1 MRAGVA
7 LIVGGTLYGLAFP
20 PHDWAMLGWIA
31 LVPLLLAVRGRSAR
45 WAFGFGVLYGYA
57 CAAAVSGWL
66 IQAVARFFG
75 LALPVAFSLASLYAL
90 VFWGTPFGLFAAG
103 TAVLQRHERSMRAV
117 RAAIPALWVAT
128 ELLRGRALGQPW
140 GLLGYTQHAQ
150 LGLIQIATVT
160 GVYGVSFLLAFG
172 NVEIAEAL
180 LHLRAHRPRFALAAL
195 SLPVALVLPLWSV
208 GALVGARGPI
218 GGYAGRGVAVVQTN
232 VEPAQE
238 WSRAYT
244 DRQLLAHV
252 GATEAVPLSSRAG
265 LIVWPEYAVPRYLE
279 AEPMLAAQLAELA
292 ARHHADLVFGV
303 PRYEADRAYNSV
315 RLITSAGRNGGSYDK
330 QQLVLLAEANPF
342 ASTLPDGGND
352 GPLRFTRG
360 DDPGVLNGFVP
371 LGVSI
376 CHEILFPELIARA
389 VSRGAALLVN
399 VSNDGWIDAGYG
411 VASRQHF
418 AMAAFRAVETRR
430 YLVRAATT
438 GVSGVVDPY
447 GRVVDAL
454 PPHTAGTLVANVAG
468 RTTITPY
475 VRMGDAF
482 AVACVLI
489 AGLALLGGRVVAIQ
503 RYPGFATAPRAR

>member
-1 MRAGVA
+1 MGAGVA
-7 LIVGGTLYGLAFP
+7 LIVGAALYGLAFP
-20 PHDWAMLGWIA
+20 PRDWAILGWFA
-31 LVPLLLAVRGRSAR
+31 LVPLLLTVRGRSAR

-66 IQAVARFFG
+66 IQAIARFFG
-75 LALPVAFSLASLYAL
+75 LALPVAFSLASIYAL
-90 VFWGTPFGLFAAG
+90 VFWGTAFGLFAAG
-103 TAVLQRHERSMRAV
+103 TAVLQRRESSARQ

-128 ELLRGRALGQPW
+128 ELLRGRVLGQPW
-140 GLLGYTQHAQ
+140 GLLGYTQHAE

-180 LHLRAHRPRFALAAL
+180 LHLRARRLGFAVAAL
-195 SLPVALVLPLWSV
+195 SLPIALVLPLWSV

-218 GGYAGRGVAVVQTN
+218 GGYAGRSVAVVQTN

-244 DRQLLAHV
+244 DHQLLAHV
-252 GATEAVPLSSRAG
+252 AATEAVPLSARTG

-279 AEPMLAAQLAELA
+279 SEPMLAVELA
-292 ARHHADLVFGV
+292 GLAVRRHADLVFGV
-303 PRYEADRAYNSV
+303 PRSEGDRAYNSV
-315 RLITSAGRNGGSYDK
+315 RLITASGRNGGSYDK
-330 QQLVLLAEANPF
+330 QRLVLMAEANPF
-342 ASTLPDGGND
+342 ASPLPDGASD

-360 DDPGVLNGFVP
+360 DEAGVLQGFVP

-418 AMAAFRAVETRR
+418 AMSAFRAVETRR

-438 GVSGVVDPY
+438 GVSGVIDPY

-454 PPHTAGTLVANVAG
+454 PPHTAGTLTANVAG

-475 VRMGDAF
+475 VWMGDAF
-482 AVACVLI
+482 AVACVLL
-489 AGLALLGGRVVAIQ
+489 AGLALFGGRILAVQ
-503 RYPGFATAPRAR
+503 RHPGFATAARAR